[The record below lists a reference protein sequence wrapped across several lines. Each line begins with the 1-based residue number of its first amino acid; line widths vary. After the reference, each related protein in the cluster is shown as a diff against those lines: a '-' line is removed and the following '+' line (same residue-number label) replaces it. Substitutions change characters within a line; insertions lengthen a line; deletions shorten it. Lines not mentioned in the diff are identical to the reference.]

1 MEKEKAKDAGL
12 ALVLILLLAAWGLA
26 GSQHPLVAA
35 AAIALVV
42 CLVAP
47 KMFTP
52 LAVCWYGL
60 SDVLGA
66 VVSRFV
72 LALIYLLVVVP
83 VGVTR
88 RAFGADPLLRRRW
101 KKNDGSVFVERDH
114 TYTQADI
121 DHPF

>member
-1 MEKEKAKDAGL
+1 MEKEKVKDAGL

-26 GSQHPLVAA
+26 GIHHPLVAA
-35 AAIALVV
+35 AAVV
-42 CLVAP
+42 LLIDLVAP
-47 KMFTP
+47 KVFTP
-52 LAVCWYGL
+52 FAVCWYGL

-66 VVSRFV
+66 VMSRFV

-83 VGVTR
+83 VGIIR
-88 RAFGADPLLRRRW
+88 RAFGADPLLRKRW

-114 TYTQADI
+114 TCTRADI